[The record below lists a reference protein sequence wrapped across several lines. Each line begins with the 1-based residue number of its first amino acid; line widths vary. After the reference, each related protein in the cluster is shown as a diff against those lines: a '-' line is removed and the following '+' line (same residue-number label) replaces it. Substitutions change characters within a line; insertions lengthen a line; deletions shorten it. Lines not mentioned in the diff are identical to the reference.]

1 VLLEG
6 LQAPSLYTRQL
17 AEFAGAL
24 REGRTPMASGRE
36 VLSVMRMLDAA
47 RASLH
52 SGQPV
57 VV

>member
-1 VLLEG
+1 MEG

-17 AEFAGAL
+17 AEFASAL

-36 VLSVMRMLDAA
+36 MLSVMRMLDAA
-47 RASLH
+47 RASVV

-57 VV
+57 AV

>member
-1 VLLEG
+1 MEG

-47 RASLH
+47 RASLQ

-57 VV
+57 EV